1 MFTVGNDILDLYDPE
16 NIRTFSRKG
25 IEKFFSDKEKKN
37 AEKNLNEYPY
47 QKLWTLKESI
57 YKCMLKH
64 GFRLGFSPAMI
75 NLDFQVDR
83 DMVRSRANLN
93 QIDYFAYC
101 YIEDDFVVSLATNSE
116 MSISRIKSFF
126 VKNENLDLYTR
137 IADKIIVQNA
147 LESGEI
153 IKTKDNIP
161 IFITDSGSKYLDL
174 SFSNEGKYY
183 YVSYLPELMDVSDC
197 KYLIL

>member
-64 GFRLGFSPAMI
+64 GFKSGFSPAI
-75 NLDFQVDR
+75 IDLDFRVEGDILHG
-83 DMVRSRANLN
+83 RASIN
-93 QIDYFAYC
+93 QIDYFAYS
-101 YIEDDFVVSLATNSE
+101 YIDGDFIVSIATNSE
-116 MSISRIKSFF
+116 NKLNLINSFF
-126 VKNENLDLYTR
+126 VNNKVGDVYQY
-137 IADKIIVQNA
+137 IADKIKIQNSF
-147 LESGEI
+147 ESGTI
-153 IKTKDNIP
+153 FKTKNNIP
-161 IFITDSGSKYLDL
+161 VFAIEDGTEYLDL
-174 SFSNEGKYY
+174 SLSNEGNCYL
-183 YVSYLPELMDVSDC
+183 VSYLPKLMDISDC
-197 KYLIL
+197 KYYIL